1 MAARDHVR
9 ALLEGYS
16 PHKRQRR
23 WLLMM
28 RAYVDDSGNGQ
39 APVFLLAGF
48 VAHGEQW
55 EQFSAQWQDVLDG
68 PPKLEYFKM
77 HEAARLE
84 CQFKNWTESE
94 RDSRLWEFLTVI
106 RRNVELCVKW
116 IVPDDAYDSVIKD
129 RVARGMDNPYFF
141 SFFGI
146 MMGLIQY
153 QEEHGLDEP
162 VDFVFDEQMEKSD
175 LVQNGY
181 ADFVKFAPDR
191 VKRLLG
197 GRPIHRSDKQILP
210 LQAADLVAWITRRY
224 YDEKA
229 RGYDDDNWV
238 RRSLSQIETVNYELT
253 TEELKRL
260 LGRMRQIN
268 QAEGKVFPYDLKPP
282 RNPGRRGRR

>member
-1 MAARDHVR
+1 MAARDHIR

-16 PHKRQRR
+16 PQKRQRR

-39 APVFLLAGF
+39 PPVFLLAGF

-55 EQFSAQWQDVLDG
+55 EQFSGQWQEVLDG

-77 HEAARLE
+77 REAARLE
-84 CQFKNWTESE
+84 GQFKNWTEGD

-106 RRNVELCVKW
+106 RRNVKLCVKW
-116 IVPDDAYDSVIKD
+116 IVPDDAYDSVIKG
-129 RVARGMDNPYFF
+129 RVARGMDNPYFL
-141 SFFGI
+141 SFYGI
-146 MMGLIQY
+146 MIGLPQY
-153 QEEHGLDEP
+153 QEQHSLDEP
-162 VDFVFDEQMEKSD
+162 VDFIFDEQMEKST

-181 ADFVKFAPDR
+181 DSFVKFAPDS

-197 GRPIHRSDKQILP
+197 GRPIHRDDKQLLP

-229 RGYDDDNWV
+229 RGHSDDNWV
-238 RRSLSQIETVNYELT
+238 WRSLSQIETVNYELT
-253 TEELKRL
+253 TEELKL
-260 LGRMRQIN
+260 FLERMRQIN
-268 QAEGKVFPYDLKPP
+268 QAEGKVFSYDLKPP
-282 RNPGRRGRR
+282 RRRRR